1 MPATEMVA
9 MVAVVAALALSFVH
23 VLRLIGTAILHKTV
37 RRAVDRDPATAEGL
51 LMQLAKPRPA
61 SGDDRI
67 AIILVAVGIAM
78 AAATVI
84 AVDDP
89 GVIRLGIAASLFPL
103 ILGGALWLRFRA
115 LERSRLRDAGE

>member
-1 MPATEMVA
+1 MIVMVA
-9 MVAVVAALALSFVH
+9 MFAALALSFVF

-37 RRAVDRDPATAEGL
+37 RRAVEKDPAAATGL
-51 LMQLAKPRPA
+51 LTQLTEPRPA

-67 AIILVAVGIAM
+67 AIILIAVGIAM
-78 AAATVI
+78 AAAAVI

-89 GVIRLGIAASLFPL
+89 GVVRLGIAASLFPL

-115 LERSRLRDAGE
+115 IERAGRGTGE